1 MKAKWIPLS
10 LIGGLTTGLAL
21 LVGLGTTAG
30 WPGNAPRP
38 APAAARVQSGP
49 IAPGGAAVN
58 GMTGS
63 RDALLSMLAKVAR
76 LDGAE
81 PVSVSGYPISAL
93 ASAERDGEKK
103 PPVIAAPHKVTGV
116 VMSPGGPGAAVID
129 DRVRQEGDV
138 LADGT
143 RVVRIRPGLV
153 VLVGPT
159 GETVRHSVTQSY
171 TPPKP
176 VSASGDQEQP

>member
-10 LIGGLTTGLAL
+10 AVGLLAAGLAL
-21 LVGLGTTAG
+21 LAGLGTTAV

-38 APAAARVQSGP
+38 VPAAAPVPSATV
-49 IAPGGAAVN
+49 APRGVAANVMPGN
-58 GMTGS
+58 
-63 RDALLSMLAKVAR
+63 RDALLRMLAKVAR
-76 LDGAE
+76 LEETE

-93 ASAERDGEKK
+93 ASAEREGENKL
-103 PPVIAAPHKVTGV
+103 PVIVAAHKVTGV
-116 VMSPGGPGAAVID
+116 VMSPGGQGAAVID

-153 VLVGPT
+153 VLVDPT
-159 GETVRHSVTQSY
+159 GERVRHSVTQSY
-171 TPPKP
+171 AVPK
-176 VSASGDQEQP
+176 SASTSGEQEQP